1 MLGLGN
7 NLNELKLRIQQIQ
20 DELSQL
26 GSPEPVM
33 PEMINATNALR
44 LNEYL
49 TKSDEKKTAL
59 NAAYGEYAR
68 QLEQI
73 ISSLLS
79 IQVDLKEIIKT
90 EASMI
95 YAQKATKPTGKK
107 TRIKKSKV
115 SSRKYRQP

>member
-1 MLGLGN
+1 MISGMLGLGN
-7 NLNELKLRIQQIQ
+7 NLNELKMRILQIQ
-20 DELSQL
+20 DEISQL

-33 PEMINATNALR
+33 PEMINMTNTLR

-59 NAAYGEYAR
+59 NAAYADYTR

-79 IQVDLKEIIKT
+79 IQADLKDILKAEASIIDAHDSGKT
-90 EASMI
+90 E
-95 YAQKATKPTGKK
+95 KK
-107 TRIKKSKV
+107 TRAKSK
-115 SSRKYRQP
+115 K

>member
-1 MLGLGN
+1 MISGMLGLGN
-7 NLNELKLRIQQIQ
+7 NLNELRTRITQIQ

-49 TKSDEKKTAL
+49 RKSDEKKTAL
-59 NAAYGEYAR
+59 NAAYDDYTR

-73 ISSLLS
+73 VSSLLS
-79 IQVDLKEIIKT
+79 IQVDLKDIIKT
-90 EASMI
+90 EASI
-95 YAQKATKPTGKK
+95 IDAQESVQTGKK
-107 TRIKKSKV
+107 KRAKKSK
-115 SSRKYRQP
+115 K

>member
-1 MLGLGN
+1 MIFGMASLGN
-7 NLNELKLRIQQIQ
+7 NLNELKMRIRQIQ

-49 TKSDEKKTAL
+49 RKSDEKKTAL
-59 NAAYGEYAR
+59 NAAYGDYAR

-73 ISSLLS
+73 VSSLLS
-79 IQVDLKEIIKT
+79 IQVDLKDIIKA
-90 EASMI
+90 EASI
-95 YAQKATKPTGKK
+95 IDAKESDHAEKK
-107 TRIKKSKV
+107 TRVKKSK
-115 SSRKYRQP
+115 K

>member
-7 NLNELKLRIQQIQ
+7 NLHELKIRIQQIQ
-20 DELSQL
+20 DEISQL

-33 PEMINATNALR
+33 PEMINTTNALR

-49 TKSDEKKTAL
+49 VKSDEKKTTL
-59 NAAYGEYAR
+59 NAAYGEYTR

-79 IQVDLKEIIKT
+79 IQVDLKDIIKT
-90 EASMI
+90 EASI
-95 YAQKATKPTGKK
+95 IDAQESSPTEEKPSGKK
-107 TRIKKSKV
+107 TRVKRPKK
-115 SSRKYRQP
+115 

>member
-1 MLGLGN
+1 MISGMLGLGN
-7 NLNELKLRIQQIQ
+7 NLNELKTRIQHIQ
-20 DELSQL
+20 DEISQL

-59 NAAYGEYAR
+59 NAAYADYTR

-79 IQVDLKEIIKT
+79 IQVDLKDIIKA
-90 EASMI
+90 EASI
-95 YAQKATKPTGKK
+95 IDAHESDQTAKK
-107 TRIKKSKV
+107 TRVKPKK
-115 SSRKYRQP
+115 

>member
-1 MLGLGN
+1 MIFGMAGLGN
-7 NLNELKLRIQQIQ
+7 NLNELKMRIRQIQ

-49 TKSDEKKTAL
+49 RKSDEKKTAL
-59 NAAYGEYAR
+59 NAAYDDYVR

-73 ISSLLS
+73 VSSLLS
-79 IQVDLKEIIKT
+79 IQVDLKDIIKA
-90 EASMI
+90 EASI
-95 YAQKATKPTGKK
+95 IDAKESGHAEKK
-107 TRIKKSKV
+107 TRAKKSK
-115 SSRKYRQP
+115 K